1 VSEPKYLPWTEYE
14 WKVLDLVSRAL
25 ANRGAPDKRSETAE
39 LVHQLVQLMPYGIS
53 NSDLFTAL
61 TRPPYVCAECGATGR
76 WYGDHAT
83 CVECRQKAEKAE
95 LRRTIEAE
103 VRAELQAEG
112 AS

>member
-1 VSEPKYLPWTEYE
+1 VTDPKHLPWEMYE
-14 WKVLDLVSRAL
+14 RKVLDLISRTL

-53 NSDLFTAL
+53 NSDMFSAL

-76 WYGDHAT
+76 WYGEHAT
-83 CVECRQKAEKAE
+83 CGECREKAKEAE

-103 VRAELQAEG
+103 VRAQLQASGEF
-112 AS
+112 